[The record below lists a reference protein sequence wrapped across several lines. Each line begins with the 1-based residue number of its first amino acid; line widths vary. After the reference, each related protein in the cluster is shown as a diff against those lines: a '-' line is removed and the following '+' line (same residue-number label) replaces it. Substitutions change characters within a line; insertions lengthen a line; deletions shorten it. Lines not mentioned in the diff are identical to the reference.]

1 LKGKNMATA
10 IATLDEEETRSLSPE
25 KEVQSRIAKM
35 GAQLRS
41 VLPAH
46 IEIAKFQR
54 VAMTAI
60 TMDPAL
66 LNADRQSLYTSLT
79 KAAMDGL
86 LPDKREGALVIY
98 KTKVKI
104 DGRDEWIEAVQWM
117 PMVAGILKKVRQ
129 SGEVASIAAHAV
141 YENDEFD
148 YTLGDNEQIHH
159 KPTDGPPGRIRGAYC
174 IVTLKD
180 GFKVRDYMPWWRI
193 EKAKAAAKTKY
204 VWDAWPDEM
213 AIKTV
218 IKHIAK
224 VLPQSTDIEA
234 AFEHDDTAQFEA
246 TAALLG
252 SRTDAPPAPL
262 TGQALLE
269 QASDQPATGT
279 AEAESINTAEEV
291 AASVEEGKPD
301 EERGEAM
308 TLAHALDEILNAS
321 EVRDVNRLVSAH
333 LQTFSG
339 AEADEIRNAGAE
351 RCDAILRAA

>member
-1 LKGKNMATA
+1 MATQL
-10 IATLDEEETRSLSPE
+10 ATVEEDTRQLSPMA
-25 KEVQSRIAKM
+25 EVQGRIAKM
-35 GAQLRS
+35 GAQLKS
-41 VLPAH
+41 VLPSH
-46 IEIAKFQR
+46 IDIAKFQR

-66 LNADRQSLYTSLT
+66 LNADRASLYTSLT
-79 KAAMDGL
+79 KAAQDGL

-98 KTKVKI
+98 KVKKKGL

-129 SGEVASIAAHAV
+129 SGEVASISAHAV

-148 YTLGDNEQIHH
+148 YLLGDNEQIHH
-159 KPTDGPPGRIRGAYC
+159 KPTHGHPGQIKGAYC
-174 IVTLKD
+174 IVSLKD

-234 AFEHDDTAQFEA
+234 AFERDDTAQFEA

-252 SRTDAPPAPL
+252 SRQEAPPAPL
-262 TGQALLE
+262 TAAMLTHQAGDGTLSE
-269 QASDQPATGT
+269 ENSAATEGR
-279 AEAESINTAEEV
+279 ADADHGESFTDELQH
-291 AASVEEGKPD
+291 EG
-301 EERGEAM
+301 
-308 TLAHALDEILNAS
+308 N
-321 EVRDVNRLVSAH
+321 
-333 LQTFSG
+333 
-339 AEADEIRNAGAE
+339 
-351 RCDAILRAA
+351 

>member
-1 LKGKNMATA
+1 MATA
-10 IATLDEEETRSLSPE
+10 LATNDDRPKQMSPLA
-25 KEVQSRIAKM
+25 EVQDRVAKM
-35 GAQLRS
+35 GGQLKS
-41 VLPAH
+41 VLPSH
-46 IEIAKFQR
+46 IDIAKFQR

-60 TMDPAL
+60 AMDPAL
-66 LNADRQSLYTSLT
+66 LNADRQSLYQSLT

-98 KTKVKI
+98 KTKVKV

-129 SGEVASIAAHAV
+129 SGEVASISAHAV

-148 YTLGDNEQIHH
+148 YLLGDNEQIHH
-159 KPTDGPPGRIRGAYC
+159 KPTHGQPGKIKGAYC
-174 IVTLKD
+174 IVSLKD

-234 AFEHDDTAQFEA
+234 AFERDDTAQFEA
-246 TAALLG
+246 TATLLG
-252 SRTDAPPAPL
+252 SRQDAPPEPL
-262 TGQALLE
+262 TAAMLTHQAN
-269 QASDQPATGT
+269 DGT
-279 AEAESINTAEEV
+279 LAEDNQSAAEGPT
-291 AASVEEGKPD
+291 D
-301 EERGEAM
+301 EDRGERITDDLIAG
-308 TLAHALDEILNAS
+308 TDSNE
-321 EVRDVNRLVSAH
+321 
-333 LQTFSG
+333 QG
-339 AEADEIRNAGAE
+339 EA
-351 RCDAILRAA
+351 

>member
-1 LKGKNMATA
+1 MATQL
-10 IATLDEEETRSLSPE
+10 ATTEERPKQLSPLA
-25 KEVQSRIAKM
+25 EVQERVSKM
-35 GAQLRS
+35 GGQLKS
-41 VLPAH
+41 VLPSH
-46 IEIAKFQR
+46 IDIAKFQR

-60 TMDPAL
+60 AMDPAL
-66 LNADRQSLYTSLT
+66 LKADRQSLYQSLT

-129 SGEVASIAAHAV
+129 SGEVASISAHAV

-148 YTLGDNEQIHH
+148 YLLGDNEQIHH
-159 KPTDGPPGRIRGAYC
+159 KPTHGQPGKIKGAYC
-174 IVTLKD
+174 IVALKD

-193 EKAKAAAKTKY
+193 EKAKAVAKTKF

-234 AFEHDDTAQFEA
+234 AFERDDTAQFEA
-246 TAALLG
+246 TATLLG
-252 SRTDAPPAPL
+252 SRQDAPPAPL
-262 TGQALLE
+262 TAAMLTHQANDGTLAADNPTAAE
-269 QASDQPATGT
+269 GPA
-279 AEAESINTAEEV
+279 
-291 AASVEEGKPD
+291 D
-301 EERGEAM
+301 EERGERI
-308 TLAHALDEILNAS
+308 TGDLI
-321 EVRDVNRLVSAH
+321 
-333 LQTFSG
+333 
-339 AEADEIRNAGAE
+339 AGLETQAQE
-351 RCDAILRAA
+351 G